1 MSEDADDGTPGMSL
15 REAKW
20 LRCDWP
26 HAIMSRDYEQ
36 SLTRFIECWRPWIA
50 RRAKG
55 MAPENEQLRDELEQ
69 AAMIRLW
76 CRGLQQLAE
85 DDEGLIRRILRFA
98 MIDALRTEIREI
110 MQNGERLLAYV

>member
-1 MSEDADDGTPGMSL
+1 MSDEFDAGSPGMSL

-26 HAIMSRDYEQ
+26 HAIMSREYEQ
-36 SLTRFIECWRPWIA
+36 SLTRFIDGWRPWIA

-55 MAPENEQLRDELEQ
+55 FARENEQLRDELEQ

-76 CRGLQQLAE
+76 CRGLKQLAE
-85 DDEGLIRRILRFA
+85 DDAGMIRRILRFA
-98 MIDALRTEIREI
+98 MIDALRTEVREI
-110 MQNGERLLAYV
+110 MRNGERLLSYA